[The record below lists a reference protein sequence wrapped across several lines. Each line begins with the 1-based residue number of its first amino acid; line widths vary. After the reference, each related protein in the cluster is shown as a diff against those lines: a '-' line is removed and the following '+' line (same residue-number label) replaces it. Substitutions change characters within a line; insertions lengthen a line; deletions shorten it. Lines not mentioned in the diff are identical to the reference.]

1 VPPTNNAPADCIRRT
16 RKSMSELPFPH
27 EILTKIDDEPDA
39 ATIKQLKREVYANLR
54 AIPSTLGGGDNG
66 YLGLAMPAGAYTI
79 RAGVPF
85 TEPNHPGD
93 LPIYAVGTTS
103 HLITAG
109 NRVYDANLASF
120 NKYITVR
127 NAVKKQIME
136 AVHKRYYAA
145 LEDDLM
151 GMSDI
156 AVLTI
161 LNHLTTNY
169 GTVTASDLITN
180 RSKLETAW
188 NPDQPFEDFWKHI
201 QIIRNIATAGGD
213 PILDGPTIELSLSAL
228 RKAGVYGH
236 AIDTWYDKPEADQ
249 TWDNYQTHF
258 RQQEKVRIK
267 KLTAK
272 HAGYGNANEASHL
285 IPPNDPA
292 PAPGTA
298 AATTNRPGETQY
310 ICHET
315 KVYYCST
322 HGLTLNVDHTSLTC
336 QKPGAN
342 HNKTATLLN
351 RKGGSDLIK
360 CGRAGKASA

>member
-1 VPPTNNAPADCIRRT
+1 MT
-16 RKSMSELPFPH
+16 ELPFPH
-27 EILTKIDDEPDA
+27 QILTKIDDEPDA
-39 ATIKQLKREVYANLR
+39 STIKQLKREVYANLR

-85 TEPNHPGD
+85 TDPNHPGN

-109 NRVYDANLASF
+109 NRVYDTNLATF
-120 NKYITVR
+120 NKFIIVR

-136 AVHKRYYAA
+136 AVHLRYYTA

-151 GMSDI
+151 GMADVAI
-156 AVLTI
+156 LTL
-161 LNHLTTNY
+161 LNHLTIHY

-180 RSKLETAW
+180 RSKLESAW

-201 QIIRNIATAGGD
+201 QVIRNVATAGGD

-228 RKAGVYGH
+228 RKSGVYGH
-236 AIDTWYDKPEADQ
+236 AIDTWYDKPEDEQ
-249 TWDNYQTHF
+249 TWANYQTHF

-272 HAGYGNANEASHL
+272 TAGYGNANNVSHV
-285 IPPNDPA
+285 IPPNEPDPDPTA
-292 PAPGTA
+292 GIA
-298 AATTNRPGETQY
+298 AATLNAGKTKENQY
-310 ICHET
+310 VYHET
-315 KVYYCST
+315 KVFYCST
-322 HGLTLNVDHTSLTC
+322 HGLTINEGHTSLTC
-336 QKPGAN
+336 QKPGTN

-351 RKGGSDLIK
+351 RKGGCDAIK